1 MAAVSKLS
9 PILHRG
15 TRKRIQPGWTDNPKG
30 FAICDGCGLPC
41 MHDDL
46 RPNMDFRG
54 GMTPVPTGTM
64 VCGRCADEPQ
74 AYFQK
79 QVLRPDPAPLPNPRP
94 DDNGEVCGTIELESG
109 EGSIEL
115 EDGSGLLALECWDY
129 PRYPTGSLPSPAL
142 FPAGY
147 QIDVT
152 GLVDSPV
159 RAYADTINWRRV
171 GTNAVI
177 I

>member
-1 MAAVSKLS
+1 MSRLS
-9 PILHRG
+9 PVLHRG
-15 TRKRIQPGWTDNPKG
+15 RRERIKPGWTENPVG

-41 MHDDL
+41 MHTDL

-94 DDNGEVCGTIELESG
+94 DDNGEQPGFIEQEDGDGL
-109 EGSIEL
+109 IEQEDGDGVIQL
-115 EDGSGLLALECWDY
+115 EDNDY
-129 PRYPTGSLPSPAL
+129 PIYTTGSLPAPGG

-147 QIDVT
+147 QIDIQ
-152 GLVDSPV
+152 GLGPDLV
-159 RAYADTINWRRV
+159 RAYADTLNWRRV
-171 GTNAVI
+171 DTNGVVT
-177 I
+177 